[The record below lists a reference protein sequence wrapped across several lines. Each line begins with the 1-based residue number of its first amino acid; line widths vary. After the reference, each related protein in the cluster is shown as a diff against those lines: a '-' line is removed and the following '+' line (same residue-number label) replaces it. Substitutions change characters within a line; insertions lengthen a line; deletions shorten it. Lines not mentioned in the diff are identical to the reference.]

1 MTEPA
6 TTTPDPEFN
15 IPASGEPNRP
25 RNPDSEQAAQQP
37 EGGGPPSTGE
47 KETKVDLTEEEDE
60 EEARSLKIPSAPP
73 GSDGLQGAKPGT
85 IYSPGEGIT
94 EKEAERAAH
103 DTGG

>member
-1 MTEPA
+1 MKKLV

-15 IPASGEPNRP
+15 IPESGEPNKP
-25 RNPDSEQAAQQP
+25 TAQEAAEPVQI
-37 EGGGPPSTGE
+37 PP
-47 KETKVDLTEEEDE
+47 
-60 EEARSLKIPSAPP
+60 APP

-94 EKEAERAAH
+94 EEEAERAAR